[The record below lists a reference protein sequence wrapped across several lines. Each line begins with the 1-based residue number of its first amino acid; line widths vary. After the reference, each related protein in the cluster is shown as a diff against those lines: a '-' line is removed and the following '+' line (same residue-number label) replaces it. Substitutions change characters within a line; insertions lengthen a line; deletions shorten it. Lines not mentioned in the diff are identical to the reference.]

1 MKRIDLVEFN
11 KELFQK
17 LQRAGVKLE
26 DYRYCDLYRDY
37 RQMLSEGTKRTA
49 VAVIVGERYNLS
61 PRQVYNIINHLES
74 PV

>member
-1 MKRIDLVEFN
+1 
-11 KELFQK
+11 
-17 LQRAGVKLE
+17 
-26 DYRYCDLYRDY
+26 
-37 RQMLSEGTKRTA
+37 MLSEGTKRTA